1 MVRISADSTCD
12 LSSDIIKRFNIEIL
26 PLYIIIDDKEL
37 RDGVDVT
44 PADIFKYVDSTGKL
58 CKTAAAGSI
67 GLLRPVQ
74 PDYQQRGFCC
84 TYKYKL

>member
-44 PADIFKYVDSTGKL
+44 PADIFKYVDSTAS
-58 CKTAAAGSI
+58 CARQRRPEYRIITTCSAGLPATGI
-67 GLLRPVQ
+67 LL
-74 PDYQQRGFCC
+74 YI
-84 TYKYKL
+84 

>member
-37 RDGVDVT
+37 RDGVDAVSYT
-44 PADIFKYVDSTGKL
+44 HLTLPTI
-58 CKTAAAGSI
+58 
-67 GLLRPVQ
+67 LRV
-74 PDYQQRGFCC
+74 
-84 TYKYKL
+84 